1 MYEQYIAS
9 QCEELHGGHGNDG
22 IRKHHNDD
30 GSLQLKSFP
39 NDLTNA
45 KLSTSNSK
53 SITKNV
59 HEGTFF
65 I

>member
-9 QCEELHGGHGNDG
+9 QCEELHGDHADG
-22 IRKHHNDD
+22 GIHKHRNDD
-30 GSLQLKSFP
+30 GNLQLKNFP
-39 NDLTNA
+39 SDLTNA
-45 KLSTSNSK
+45 KLSTGNSNS
-53 SITKNV
+53 ITQNV

>member
-9 QCEELHGGHGNDG
+9 QCEELHGDHSDNG
-22 IRKHHNDD
+22 IRKHHND
-30 GSLQLKSFP
+30 GSLQLKIFP
-39 NDLTNA
+39 NA
-45 KLSTSNSK
+45 KLSTSNSN